1 MQKLR
6 QAASGRALLAST
18 LLFVLA
24 LTSGMLWG
32 CSTGEETAPETSAP
46 IEQEQT
52 EETPSPD
59 ESTEA
64 DEPEA
69 KPEPKPEA
77 EPAPA
82 EKPKPKPRTSA
93 QKFTAD
99 DIPAYSGNYYVPVND
114 NIPFFSKKDLV
125 VRDLE
130 SYSKLDSLGRCGVAI
145 SCIGTETMPTEE
157 RKSIG
162 DVRPSGWVMKKYDF
176 VDGKY
181 LYNRCHLI
189 GFQLAGE
196 NANDRNLITGTR
208 SFNVQG
214 MLPFENMVADYV
226 DQTGAH
232 VLYRVTPIFKGDELV
247 ARGVLMEARSIEDS
261 GAGVCFNVF
270 VYNVEPGVVINYAT
284 GDNHADKKH
293 SSATNSSSSSSS
305 NNTQSNNSSQ
315 QSPKVTYV
323 LNTNSHKFHYPECSS
338 VDSMSEKNKKEVKDT
353 REHIIAQGYEPC
365 GRCNP

>member
-6 QAASGRALLAST
+6 QTASTHTLLVST

-32 CSTGEETAPETSAP
+32 CSTGEGTNPETSTP

-52 EETPSPD
+52 DKAPSSD
-59 ESTEA
+59 ESTGSNESEA
-64 DEPEA
+64 
-69 KPEPKPEA
+69 
-77 EPAPA
+77 APA
-82 EKPKPKPRTSA
+82 TDDEQKPKPQANA
-93 QKFTAD
+93 QAQTFTAD
-99 DIPAYSGNYYVPVND
+99 DIPAYTGSYYVPIND

-130 SYSKLDSLGRCGVAI
+130 SYSPLDSLGRCGVAI

-162 DVRPSGWVMKKYDF
+162 DVHPSGWVMKKYDF

-196 NANDRNLITGTR
+196 NANERNLITGTR

-232 VLYRVTPIFKGDELV
+232 VLYRVTPIYEGDDLV

-270 VYNVEPGVVINYAT
+270 VYNVEPGVVIDYAT
-284 GDNHADKKH
+284 GDNHADNK
-293 SSATNSSSSSSS
+293 NSSSASS
-305 NNTQSNNSSQ
+305 NSNSSNSSNAQHNSSSQ
-315 QSPKVTYV
+315 QSPKMTYV
-323 LNTNSHKFHYPECSS
+323 LNTSSHKFHYPECSS
-338 VDSMSEKNKKEVKDT
+338 VDGMNEENKKEVKDT
-353 REHIIAQGYEPC
+353 REHLIEQGYEPC